1 MLRVNHMKKVFAPTA
16 NLLTSSLDATGKRML
31 EKKCQSKGSTKAAFA
46 QTTRYFKVAAGD
58 NAAEKTVGC
67 IKKVMRRMGNLI

>member
-1 MLRVNHMKKVFAPTA
+1 MKKVFAPIA
-16 NLLTSSLDATGKRML
+16 KLLTSSLDARTKRL
-31 EKKCQSKGSTKAAFA
+31 LQKKCQSKGSTKAAFA

-67 IKKVMRRMGNLI
+67 IKKVMRRTGNLV